1 MGAGENKL
9 LHTLIWW
16 TISGFGIILLSFPG
30 LLTRTFPFCY
40 ALQVYNTFPWLVKRL
55 PGPHQRIFS
64 LEYKLR
70 DYITSRVKE
79 HKENLDPSSPRD
91 YIDYF
96 LIEMGEVSVIC
107 KAGIFFIIIIF
118 LNVIC

>member
-1 MGAGENKL
+1 M
-9 LHTLIWW
+9 
-16 TISGFGIILLSFPG
+16 
-30 LLTRTFPFCY
+30 TFPFCY

-118 LNVIC
+118 LNVICWVHFFFTHRKKTRILD

>member
-1 MGAGENKL
+1 M
-9 LHTLIWW
+9 
-16 TISGFGIILLSFPG
+16 
-30 LLTRTFPFCY
+30 TFPFCY

-107 KAGIFFIIIIF
+107 KAEIFFIIIIF